1 MNAKNNQ
8 CPMQNENAEILL
20 SYCAR
25 SLEPA
30 QAARLEQHLTVC
42 AECRAW
48 AEEQQAVWAAMDA
61 WEAEPF
67 SADFD
72 AVLFAKLAEAE
83 APSAGQR
90 GMAAVRQFLQG
101 GLGWRPMVSAGAVA
115 LTLVVGLLLTDPFR
129 PEPVGQTVKLE
140 AQEIE
145 QAERALEDLEMLRQ
159 LEPPE
164 EETSL

>member
-8 CPMQNENAEILL
+8 CPMQNGNAEILL

-25 SLEPA
+25 SLEPEQVA
-30 QAARLEQHLTVC
+30 EIEQHLQAC

-48 AEEQQAVWAAMDA
+48 AAEQQTVWTAMDA
-61 WEAEPF
+61 WEAEPV
-67 SADFD
+67 SPEFD
-72 AVLFAKLAEAE
+72 AALFARIAASER
-83 APSAGQR
+83 PSAWER
-90 GMAAVRQFLQG
+90 WTEPVRQFLAG
-101 GLGWRPMVSAGAVA
+101 GWGWRPVWPAAAIA
-115 LTLVVGLLLTDPFR
+115 LTLVIALSIENPFR
-129 PEPVGQTVKLE
+129 TEPAAQTVKLE

-145 QAERALEDLEMLRQ
+145 QAELALEDLEMLRQ

>member
-1 MNAKNNQ
+1 MNAKNSQ
-8 CPMQNENAEILL
+8 CPMQNGNAEILL

-25 SLEPA
+25 SLEPE
-30 QAARLEQHLTVC
+30 QAAQIEQHLTAC

-48 AEEQQAVWAAMDA
+48 AAEQQTVWAAMDA
-61 WEAEPF
+61 WEAEPI

-72 AVLFAKLAEAE
+72 AALFARIASAEPSSTWE
-83 APSAGQR
+83 RWTAP
-90 GMAAVRQFLQG
+90 VRQFFQG
-101 GLGWRPMVSAGAVA
+101 GMSWRPVWPTVAVA
-115 LTLVVGLLLTDPFR
+115 LTLVIALSIENPFR
-129 PEPVGQTVKLE
+129 TEPAGQTVKLE

>member
-1 MNAKNNQ
+1 MNPKNVN
-8 CPMQNENAEILL
+8 CPMQSGNAEILL

-25 SLEPA
+25 SLEPEQVA
-30 QAARLEQHLTVC
+30 QIELHLSAC

-48 AEEQQAVWAAMDA
+48 ATEQKTVWAAMDA
-61 WEAEPF
+61 WEAEPV

-72 AVLFAKLAEAE
+72 AALFARIAAAEK
-83 APSAGQR
+83 PSAWERWSAPWREILR
-90 GMAAVRQFLQG
+90 GGM
-101 GLGWRPMVSAGAVA
+101 GWRPVLSAGVVA
-115 LTLVVGLLLTDPFR
+115 LTLVIALSIENPFR
-129 PEPVGQTVKLE
+129 REPVGQTVKLE

>member
-8 CPMQNENAEILL
+8 CPMQNGNAEILL

-25 SLEPA
+25 SLEAEQVA
-30 QAARLEQHLTVC
+30 QIEQHLTAC

-48 AEEQQAVWAAMDA
+48 AAEQQTVWAAMDA
-61 WEAEPF
+61 WEAEPV

-72 AVLFAKLAEAE
+72 AALFARIASTEQ
-83 APSAGQR
+83 PSVWQR
-90 GMAAVRQFLQG
+90 WSEPVRQFLQG
-101 GLGWRPMVSAGAVA
+101 GLGWRPVLSAGALA
-115 LTLVVGLLLTDPFR
+115 LTLVVALSIENPFR
-129 PEPVGQTVKLE
+129 TEPVGQTVKLE